1 MSNVFG
7 AIITIFVVILIAF
20 LVYLMSERPMWAFH
34 KWRIIKNVHKNGKCD
49 YTLQRNGFCGLPF
62 LYCRDNMFCDR
73 TENLTLERAKELLS
87 KRKKTYMQ
95 TIGEKIQ
102 KREVVEL

>member
-7 AIITIFVVILIAF
+7 AIITIVGLALIIF
-20 LVYLMSERPMWAFH
+20 WVYIISERPMWAFH

-62 LYCRDNMFCDR
+62 LYCRDNMFWDK
-73 TENLTLERAKELLS
+73 TENFTLERAKELFS
-87 KRKKTYMQ
+87 RRTQIYMD

>member
-1 MSNVFG
+1 MSNVIE
-7 AIITIFVVILIAF
+7 AIIIIISTALIVF
-20 LVYLMSERPMWAFH
+20 WFYLISERPMWVFH
-34 KWRIIKNVHKNGKCD
+34 KWRIIKNIHNNGKCD

-62 LYCRDNMFCDR
+62 LYFRDNMFWDR
-73 TENLTLERAKELLS
+73 TDNLTLERAKELLS
-87 KRKKTYMQ
+87 KRKKVYMQ